1 MIELPLVFVAGILGT
16 AHCLGMCGPFV
27 LTIGGSAPGW
37 WTALGRQLSY
47 SLGRI
52 FTYSVLG
59 AIAGFCGERLTAALP
74 LLVNIPALLAVA
86 AGILLVHQGLRS
98 AGVLRRPLWRFSTAQ
113 PAAPCLAG
121 GFLAQFLRQPG
132 ASGVFLAGVFTGFL
146 PCGLLYGMLAL
157 ATSTHS
163 ILGGSATMAVFG
175 LGTTPILVLT
185 GVGGRLMG
193 LATRRWLYAAA
204 AWCLILTGVVSV
216 ARGVSFLST
225 TREPAARCPLCR
237 E

>member
-1 MIELPLVFVAGILGT
+1 MIEFPFVFVAGILGT

-37 WTALGRQLSY
+37 WAALGRQLSY
-47 SLGRI
+47 SAGPI

-59 AIAGFCGERLTAALP
+59 AAAGFCGERLSTSLP
-74 LLVNIPALLAVA
+74 LLVNIPAMLAVA
-86 AGILLVHQGLRS
+86 AGTLLVYQGLRS
-98 AGVLRRPLWRFSTAQ
+98 AGILPRSLWRSSSAP
-113 PAAPCLAG
+113 PATPCLAG

-132 ASGVFLAGVFTGFL
+132 ATGVFLAGVFTGFL

-163 ILGGSATMAVFG
+163 VFIGAATMAIFG
-175 LGTTPILVLT
+175 LGTTPVMVLT
-185 GVGGRLMG
+185 GIGGRLMS
-193 LATRRWLYAAA
+193 LATRRWLYAGA
-204 AWCLILTGVVSV
+204 AWCLILTGVISV
-216 ARGVSFLST
+216 ARGVSFLSSS
-225 TREPAARCPLCR
+225 RDPAASCPLCR